1 MSQLVQ
7 SIGKI
12 APHLTAEEITD
23 LAEVNGR
30 AILRN
35 HNYHPLAVYVELK
48 RYQHYLDALVR
59 CMTPA
64 ATEQA
69 HEVGARFP
77 LNGAEI
83 ILEERFAQPTLRIEL

>member
-1 MSQLVQ
+1 MSHLVQ
-7 SIGKI
+7 SVGKI
-12 APHLTAEEITD
+12 ATHLSAEEITD

-48 RYQHYLDALVR
+48 RYQHYLDALIR

-69 HEVGARFP
+69 REVGPRFP
-77 LNGAEI
+77 LRGAEVV
-83 ILEERFAQPTLRIEL
+83 LERQFDRPTLRVEL